1 LLWKDKPMTYAIP
14 GPPAKQRPAPV
25 RIAVLLLW
33 AVVILNVVSV
43 GLGFVPTPELDRAM
57 DDFNRANP
65 ELATDDSLT
74 TISAVIGAVVLGI
87 VTIALA
93 ILAVFVGRGSQ
104 PARITTWV
112 LSGILVLCQGC
123 GLIATAAAPALVNSM
138 AGSGNADSEVLA
150 EQTRIITENTPAWLT
165 AATTVIG
172 VLSVIALIA
181 VIILLAV
188 PAANE
193 FFRKQDEIWVPPT
206 TPGTPGGFPQ
216 YPPPAMPP
224 GPPPSQPPAPPTQPP
239 YPPTQP

>member
-1 LLWKDKPMTYAIP
+1 M
-14 GPPAKQRPAPV
+14 
-25 RIAVLLLW
+25 AVLLLW
-33 AVVILNVVSV
+33 FVVALNVVNI
-43 GLGFVPTPELDRAM
+43 GLSFVPTPELDRAM
-57 DDFNRANP
+57 DDFNREHP

-74 TISAVIGAVVLGI
+74 VISSIIGAVVLGVI
-87 VTIALA
+87 TIALA
-93 ILAVFVGRGSQ
+93 VLAMFVGRGSQ

-112 LSGILVLCQGC
+112 LSGVLVLCQGC

-165 AATTVIG
+165 AAATVIA

-193 FFRKQDEIWVPPT
+193 YFRKEEEVWVPPT
-206 TPGTPGGFPQ
+206 APGGAGGGFPQ

-224 GPPPSQPPAPPTQPP
+224 PPGAPPAPPGQPP
-239 YPPTQP
+239 YPPSQP